1 MSRVGLM
8 ASAAFV
14 VVGMACGGCTLTDA
28 AGVDKAIATK
38 ADALKDVRPPA
49 EFHGSVTAVAEPFFG
64 SRVVRSA
71 HGEPLPPRLAALRL
85 TLRRAEPMS
94 LEAIADALSAGTDHL
109 VIRIDGR
116 LPIAAAAA
124 GGIPDSVTGPI
135 LAHANANVAG
145 ALPAPGP
152 NSSSGNAPLLPGDD
166 GDYAP
171 DFRDLPL
178 DTILD
183 ALCDRFDCDWSFSGG
198 TVTISR
204 LASHVFEVRAD
215 PSVKTI
221 TSEVS
226 GATPS
231 PAQASAGGSSG
242 SGSGGNSGGGS
253 GGGGSDG
260 GDSSSQQTSTKID
273 LDVWKEIDSTLA
285 ALVPAPGHFVTQR
298 AAGVVTVVAP
308 PSTMRRVSAYFAA
321 LNRSLSARIAIEV
334 TAIYINTDRNDD
346 FGMSLN
352 ALYKDAKTG
361 ITYGLADVVPAFA
374 GSTGTASFA
383 VSNPTSEWTG
393 TSSVIKALA
402 ASNRLADVQTG
413 SIITQNG
420 VPSSLKLVTNT
431 DIIRS
436 VQFSTVAQAGAATT
450 AAQASTIPTGF
461 SIQIL
466 PRVVGGS
473 DISLIASVEN
483 SAIANETQQSVGE
496 GASLD
501 LLTTTERNFSINVV
515 IGSGEQVASLGYD
528 QYTAS
533 HVQSGLGWVTDWLDG
548 EQKAELVRTRLLL
561 ILRAVILK
569 PPAAGAA
576 DSLAATADLFDRHAG
591 AGE

>member
-1 MSRVGLM
+1 MMVGLFLRT
-8 ASAAFV
+8 ASSAAILL
-14 VVGMACGGCTLTDA
+14 GLGGCTLLSTA
-28 AGVDKAIATK
+28 REEQEIARKTNQ
-38 ADALKDVRPPA
+38 LKDVRPPA
-49 EFHGSVTAVAEPFFG
+49 ANKELVSFEGTPYFG

-71 HGEPLPPRLAALRL
+71 HGEPLPPSITALRL
-85 TLRRAEPMS
+85 TLRRSDPMGLAE
-94 LEAIADALSAGTDHL
+94 IAEGLSQSANH
-109 VIRIDGR
+109 
-116 LPIAAAAA
+116 LPIRVDGAISAAPVSQAGPSEAVTAAL
-124 GGIPDSVTGPI
+124 
-135 LAHANANVAG
+135 LAHANAAPG
-145 ALPAPGP
+145 LPAPT
-152 NSSSGNAPLLPGDD
+152 NSSGNALLPIGDD
-166 GDYAP
+166 GEFVP
-171 DFRDLPL
+171 DFRDMPL
-178 DTILD
+178 ETILD
-183 ALCDRFDCDWSFSGG
+183 AVCGRLDCEWSYREGI
-198 TVTISR
+198 VTIDR
-204 LASHVFEVRAD
+204 LVTRVFEVRAD

-231 PAQASAGGSSG
+231 PAQASSAG
-242 SGSGGNSGGGS
+242 GGNSGGGGNS
-253 GGGGSDG
+253 NGNTSGGSDG

-273 LDVWKEIDSTLA
+273 LDVWKEIDSTLT

-308 PSTMRRVSAYFAA
+308 PTTMRRVASYFEN
-321 LNRSLSARIAIEV
+321 LNRSLSARIAVEI
-334 TAIYINTDRNDD
+334 TAIYINTDRSDD

-361 ITYGLADVVPAFA
+361 FTYGLADVVPSFS
-374 GSTGTASFA
+374 GTTGTASFA
-383 VSNPTSEWTG
+383 VSNPSSEWNG
-393 TSSVIKALA
+393 TTAVVKALA
-402 ASNRLADVQTG
+402 ANNKLADVQTG

-436 VQFSTVAQAGAATT
+436 IQFSTVAQAGAATT

-461 SIQIL
+461 SLQIL

-473 DISLIASVEN
+473 NISLIASVEN
-483 SAIANETQQSVGE
+483 SAISSETQQSVGQ

-533 HVQSGLGWVTDWLDG
+533 RNQSGFGWFTNWLDG
-548 EQKAELVRTRLLL
+548 EQKAELIRTRLLL

-569 PPAAGAA
+569 GPTVTGANGP
-576 DSLAATADLFDRHAG
+576 SATADLFDKHG
-591 AGE
+591 LQGE